1 MISVLVVDDDPIIVK
16 LLSMNLESHG
26 YSVLTARNGKEG
38 LEKALGETPDIFLLD
53 IMMPVMD
60 GLEMLA
66 ELRKTSEIPVIIIS
80 AFGSPEK
87 VETARKL
94 GIECFLNK
102 PFEVTVLVEMLEIIF
117 SPECSEEAY

>member
-38 LEKALGETPDIFLLD
+38 LEKALGETPDIILLD